1 MKTKACAILIAM
13 IMLFSFVCPAEN
25 GYVTISDPYYTDGE
39 SVYDLTGL
47 SANLSYAKAENAMQL
62 ILRAITAYEQ
72 KAAGIEIE
80 NEIVS
85 LYADGF
91 SSRYTMSLDDLVML
105 VQEATDGSDQINT
118 IMNSAFS
125 GNKVSEETPD
135 LSLEQMIN
143 DIYDAIYADGSM
155 LAGAKTA
162 TVDTFLHTSM
172 NAFVVSMDMTA
183 EEIDKQ
189 LAPIV
194 SMLDEDETFVELL
207 NKYVA
212 GEVYTNENGET
223 VIAPRTYSSLY
234 EETVRP
240 LALSVKGNAY
250 YGEDDIFIEWTLM
263 SGEKALL
270 PVFLEVTNAETPC
283 LYMNIPMDDN
293 QVVYAT
299 IESGSDDYVEI
310 GVLDGERTIALVT
323 YQEYESSGMPVQD
336 FYIGVTEGNALY
348 NFSFVNSTDHETVR
362 NIYASAYLDGIEVQ
376 LSYSGAISSDYGDR
390 NEQGSLQ
397 LATNIGIQA
406 KVNIGFGTGDG
417 APVEFIP
424 SDIPQKDLASMTD
437 EESNM
442 LLLDFSNL
450 LNSLSSALIMG
461 VPGFAELLG
470 MDGAEG

>member
-80 NEIVS
+80 NEIIS

-91 SSRYTMSLDDLVML
+91 SSRYTMSLEDLVML

-125 GNKVSEETPD
+125 GNKVSEETPE

-155 LAGAKTA
+155 LVGAKTA
-162 TVDTFLHTSM
+162 NVDTFLHTSM

-183 EEIDKQ
+183 EEMDKQ

-207 NKYVA
+207 NKYAA

-223 VIAPRTYSSLY
+223 VIASRTYSSLY
-234 EETVRP
+234 EEAVRP

-323 YQEYESSGMPVQD
+323 YQEYESSGMPVKD

-348 NFSFVNSTDHETVR
+348 NFSFVNSTDHETAR

-406 KVNIGFGTGDG
+406 KVNIGFGTGNG